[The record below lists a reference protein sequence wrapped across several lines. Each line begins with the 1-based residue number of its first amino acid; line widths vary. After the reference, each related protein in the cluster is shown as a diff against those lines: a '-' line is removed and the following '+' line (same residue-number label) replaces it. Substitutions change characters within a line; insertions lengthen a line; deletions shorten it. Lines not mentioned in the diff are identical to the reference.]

1 MADVLIKRNLLE
13 EGGGGEDEDE
23 EKKGDGE
30 GKEGER

>member
-1 MADVLIKRNLLE
+1 MADVLIRRNLLE

-23 EKKGDGE
+23 EEKGDGE